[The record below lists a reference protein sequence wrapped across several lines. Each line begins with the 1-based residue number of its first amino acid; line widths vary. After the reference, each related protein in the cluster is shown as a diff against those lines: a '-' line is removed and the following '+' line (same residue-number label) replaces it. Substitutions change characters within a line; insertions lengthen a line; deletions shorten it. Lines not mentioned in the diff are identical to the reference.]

1 MAKSEPPMLDTE
13 PSIFDEVDQAF
24 EDAADAEAEADI
36 AAGRVISHE
45 AMKAWLLSWGTANEL
60 PPPEIGD

>member
-1 MAKSEPPMLDTE
+1 MAKSEPSMLDSE

-45 AMKAWLLSWGTANEL
+45 AMTAWLLSWGTPNEL

>member
-1 MAKSEPPMLDTE
+1 MANPE

-24 EDAADAEAEADI
+24 EDAADAQGEADI
-36 AAGRVISHE
+36 AAGRVISHN
-45 AMKAWLLSWGTANEL
+45 AMKAWLLSWGTDNEL